1 MPKKTKTKTKTI
13 GGVAKNPG
21 YNHKTIEKKWQK
33 IWEEQGT
40 FRADDGSLKPKFY
53 GLDMFP
59 YPSAYGLH
67 VGHFKGYTLSDVV
80 AKRKMMEGYEVLRP
94 IGFDSFGLPAE
105 NFAIKT
111 GIHPAAATKKA
122 IENIRRQFKAAGLG
136 YDWSREVIASS
147 PDYYRWTQWMFLQL
161 YKNGLAYRKKAPVNF
176 CPSCKT
182 VLANEQVVEGK
193 CERCGS
199 GVSKK
204 LLEQWFFKIT
214 DYAERLLEGL
224 ELIDWPEKIKTIQRN
239 WIGKSYGTDIQ
250 FSFFTGIKEEDDKKL
265 EVFTTRVDTLFGC
278 TYVVIAPEH
287 PILEKL
293 KPLVSNWEEAASYMA
308 GALSK
313 TEIERSAEDREKTG
327 VELRGVRVVNPVNNK
342 DLPVFIADYVLMDY
356 GTGAVM
362 AVPAHDQRDFL
373 FAKKHGLPII
383 EVVKP
388 KTGET
393 TLPERAFE
401 EYGVLQNSEVF
412 SGLTSEAGAADIA
425 KYLAKRGQGKTTIH
439 YRLRDWL
446 ISRQRY
452 WGAPIPMVKCVKCGW
467 QPVEDRDLPV
477 LLPRIKDFKPT
488 SDGKSPLA
496 RSKAFVKTVC
506 PKCGG
511 KAERETETMDTFVCS
526 SWYYFRY
533 TDPKNKAVFAS
544 PELISKWL
552 PVDLYVGGVEHAVLH
567 LLYSRFFTKALKDFG
582 YVEIDEPF
590 SKLYSQGLIYYQ
602 GAKMS
607 KSKGNVISPDSIVVQ
622 YGADTL
628 RLYELFM
635 GPMDQASEWSDN
647 GVAGVY
653 RFLHKTWHLRYKVSD
668 SIEDS
673 VGITKIL
680 HKTIKKVSEDLDH
693 FRTNTAIS
701 ALMILA
707 NELDRQLAVSKESY
721 LKFII
726 MLAPMAPHLGEELW
740 QSFGGTS
747 SIFKNK
753 WPVYD
758 ENLIKDEMASFVIQ
772 VNGKTRGKIEMKTGI
787 SEEEAKGLAKNSE
800 IAHKWIAGK
809 EIAKTI
815 YVPGKLINFVT
826 QL

>member
-1 MPKKTKTKTKTI
+1 MPKKIKKTKT
-13 GGVAKNPG
+13 GGIANKPG
-21 YNHKTIEKKWQK
+21 YNHKSIEKKWQK
-33 IWEEQGT
+33 AWEEQGI
-40 FRADDGSLKPKFY
+40 FSADDASAKTKFY
-53 GLDMFP
+53 SLDMFP

-67 VGHFKGYTLSDVV
+67 VGHFKGYTLSDVI
-80 AKRKMMEGYEVLRP
+80 AKRKMMDGCEVLRP
-94 IGFDSFGLPAE
+94 IGFDAFGLPAE

-111 GIHPAAATKKA
+111 GIHPTVVTKKS
-122 IENIRRQFKAAGLG
+122 IKNIRRQFKAAGLG

-161 YKNGLAYRKKAPVNF
+161 YKNGLAFRKKAPVNF

-182 VLANEQVVEGK
+182 VLANEQVVDGR

-199 GVSKK
+199 TVAKK

-224 ELIDWPEKIKTIQRN
+224 DNIDWPEKIKTIQRN

-250 FSFFTGIKEEDDKKL
+250 FSFFTGTKEGDSRKL
-265 EVFTTRVDTLFGC
+265 EVFTTRADTLFGC

-293 KPLVSNWEEAASYMA
+293 KPLISNWDEAAAYMSA
-308 GALSK
+308 ALAK

-327 VELRGVRVVNPVNNK
+327 VELKGVRVVNPVNNT

-373 FAKKHGLPII
+373 FAKKHKLPIV
-383 EVVKP
+383 EVIKP

-393 TLPERAFE
+393 TLPERAYE
-401 EYGVLQNSEVF
+401 DYGVLQNSEVF
-412 SGLTSEAGAADIA
+412 SGLDSESGAKDIA
-425 KYLAKRGQGKTTIH
+425 KYLEKRGQGRSMVH
-439 YRLRDWL
+439 YKLRDWL

-452 WGAPIPMVKCVKCGW
+452 WGAPIPMVICEKCGW
-467 QPVEDRDLPV
+467 QPVSESELPV

-496 RSKAFVKTVC
+496 RNKAFVKAVC

-526 SWYYFRY
+526 SWYFFRY
-533 TDPKNKAVFAS
+533 TDPKNKAVFAA
-544 PELISKWL
+544 PEKIAKWL
-552 PVDLYVGGVEHAVLH
+552 PVDLYIGGVEHAVLH

-582 YVEIDEPF
+582 YLDFEEPF
-590 SKLYSQGLIYYQ
+590 LKLFSQGTIYYQ

-607 KSKGNVISPDSIVVQ
+607 KSKGNVISPDKIIAE

-635 GPMDQASEWSDN
+635 GPMDQSSEWSDN
-647 GVAGVY
+647 GLAGIY
-653 RFLHKTWHLRYKVSD
+653 RFLHKVWHLQYKVSD
-668 SIEDS
+668 GAKDNQDIL
-673 VGITKIL
+673 KLL
-680 HKTIKKVSEDLDH
+680 HKTIKKVGNDLDS

-707 NELDRQLAVSKESY
+707 NELDKQPAVSKDSY
-721 LKFII
+721 LKFIT
-726 MLAPMAPHLGEELW
+726 MLAPMAPHLSEELW
-740 QSFGGTS
+740 QIFGQEQ

-753 WPVYD
+753 WPAYD
-758 ENLIKDEMASFVIQ
+758 ENLIQEKTIFLIVQ
-772 VNGKTRGKIEMKTGI
+772 VNGKTRGKIEIGTGVA
-787 SEEEAKGLAKNSE
+787 EKEAKILAKDSE
-800 IAHKWIAGK
+800 IVHKWVAGK
-809 EIAKTI
+809 EIVKTV
-815 YVPGKLINFVT
+815 YVPGKLINFVIKP
-826 QL
+826 

>member
-1 MPKKTKTKTKTI
+1 MPTKKTKT
-13 GGVAKNPG
+13 GGIAKKPG
-21 YNHKTIEKKWQK
+21 YNHKAVEKKWQK
-33 IWEEQGT
+33 VWEEQGI
-40 FRADDGSLKPKFY
+40 FAADDASPKPKFY
-53 GLDMFP
+53 SLDMFP

-67 VGHFKGYTLSDVV
+67 VGHFKGYTLSDVI

-94 IGFDSFGLPAE
+94 IGFDAFGLPAE

-111 GIHPAAATKKA
+111 GIHPTIVTKKA

-136 YDWSREVIASS
+136 YDWSREVIASN

-161 YKNGLAYRKKAPVNF
+161 YKNDLAYRKKAPVNF

-182 VLANEQVVEGK
+182 VLANEQVADGK

-199 GVSKK
+199 VVKKK
-204 LLEQWFFKIT
+204 LLEQWFLKIT
-214 DYAERLLEGL
+214 DYAERLLDGL
-224 ELIDWPEKIKTIQRN
+224 DTIDWPERIKTIQRN

-250 FSFFTGIKEEDDKKL
+250 FSFFTGTKEGDDKKL

-293 KPLVSNWEEAASYMA
+293 KPLISNWNEVATYMSD
-308 GALSK
+308 ALAK
-313 TEIERSAEDREKTG
+313 TEIERSSEDREKTG
-327 VELRGVRVVNPVNNK
+327 VELKGVRVVNPVNNS
-342 DLPVFIADYVLMDY
+342 DLPVFVADYVLMDY

-373 FAKKHGLPII
+373 FAKKHRLSIV

-388 KTGET
+388 KTGGT
-393 TLPERAFE
+393 TLPERAYE
-401 EYGVLQNSEVF
+401 ERGILQNSEVF
-412 SGLTSEAGAADIA
+412 SGLTSEAGAKDIA
-425 KYLAKRGQGKTTIH
+425 KYLEKRGQGKTAVH
-439 YRLRDWL
+439 YKLRDWL

-452 WGAPIPMVKCVKCGW
+452 WGAPIPMAKCAKCGW
-467 QPVEDRDLPV
+467 QPVKENELPV
-477 LLPRIKDFKPT
+477 VLPRIKDFKPT

-496 RSKAFVKTVC
+496 RSKAFIKAVC

-526 SWYYFRY
+526 SWYFFRY
-533 TDPKNKAVFAS
+533 ADPKNKEAFARR
-544 PELISKWL
+544 EKIAKWL
-552 PVDLYVGGVEHAVLH
+552 PVDLYIGGVEHAVLH
-567 LLYSRFFTKALKDFG
+567 LLYSRFLTKALKDFG
-582 YVEIDEPF
+582 YLDFEEPF
-590 SKLYSQGLIYYQ
+590 SKLFSQGTIYYQ

-607 KSKGNVISPDSIVVQ
+607 KSKGNVISPDEIVTE

-635 GPMDQASEWSDN
+635 GPMDQSSEWSDN

-653 RFLHKTWHLRYKVSD
+653 RFLHKIWHLQYKVSD
-668 SIEDS
+668 SALDS
-673 VGITKIL
+673 PDNLKLL
-680 HKTIKKVSEDLDH
+680 HRTIKKVGDDFDH

-707 NELDRQLAVSKESY
+707 NELDKQPAVSKDSY
-721 LKFII
+721 LKFLI
-726 MLAPMAPHLGEELW
+726 MLAPMAPHLSEELW
-740 QSFGGTS
+740 QIHGQAS
-747 SIFKNK
+747 SIFKSK

-758 ENLIKDEMASFVIQ
+758 ESLIREETVSLIIQ
-772 VNGKTRGKIEMKTGI
+772 ISGKTRGKIEIAAGV
-787 SEEEAKGLAKNSE
+787 SEEEAKTLAKNSE

-809 EIAKTI
+809 EITKTV
-815 YVPGKLINFVT
+815 YVPGKLLNFVIKP
-826 QL
+826 